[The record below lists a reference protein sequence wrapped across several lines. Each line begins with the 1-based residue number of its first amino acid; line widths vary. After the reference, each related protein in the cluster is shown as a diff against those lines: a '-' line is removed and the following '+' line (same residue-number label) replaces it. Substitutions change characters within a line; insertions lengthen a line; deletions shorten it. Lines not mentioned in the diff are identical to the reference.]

1 MSAWRKL
8 LLVACGVAVGALIL
22 PTGVATAAKEIQDVF
37 VTNTSANPV
46 PTTAQGTTNVAG
58 TVQVADNRQPFETRV
73 NLSADNGVF
82 TDINSFTVPSGK
94 RLVVEFV
101 SVHITMPPDQTPSIF
116 LNSLNGATGWSVPLQ
131 HQGTRV
137 TSVGT
142 FDDWEAAVDALEFA
156 DPGESYTA
164 TLNRSPSTGPA
175 VPPPGRANAAV
186 YVSGYLLPA

>member
-1 MSAWRKL
+1 MSVWRKL
-8 LLVACGVAVGALIL
+8 LLVACGVVVGALIL
-22 PTGVATAAKEIQDVF
+22 PIGVATAKEIQDVF

-46 PTTAQGTTNVAG
+46 PTAAQGTTNVAG
-58 TVQVADNRQPFETRV
+58 TVQVADNRQPFETRID
-73 NLSADNGVF
+73 LSTDDGDF
-82 TDINSFTVPSGK
+82 TDNNGFTVPAGK

-101 SVHITMPPDQTPSIF
+101 SVNITMPPDQTPSIF

-131 HQGTRV
+131 HQGRRV

-142 FDDWEAAVDALEFA
+142 FEEWVAAVDALEFA
-156 DPGESYTA
+156 NPSEFYLA

-175 VPPPGRANAAV
+175 VPPPGRATAAV